1 MSDHLHV
8 IRRLSAALFVLAAGI
23 VAVVVQLPGVDHGNQ
38 TSIDLL
44 LAAAAVS
51 GLVVWWL
58 PWDRFHPNLFLVAG
72 VVANLLLAL
81 LIFWT
86 GGEASIFF
94 PIYVFIVVAS
104 GAYYR
109 TAPLVFITA
118 LSCLSASS
126 YLLYSGPISLTVVLP
141 LLPLLSVLVAVAII
155 CNVLYRRLER
165 NVLDAAYR
173 ARFIEALHEIDKAIL
188 NESDEQEVLRIAT
201 ERTKDLLD
209 CQEARIDPVLPD
221 SPPAGEAI
229 EEAPSE
235 SSTSRTIVLRVPLVA
250 RGETLGQLTLV
261 WTGRRTIDPA
271 SQSLA
276 RNFAA
281 QIALAIQGARLH
293 RQAERVRA
301 LTELNRLKDEFI
313 STASH
318 ELRTPLT
325 SIVGFSEL
333 LVKGKVAS
341 ENQESVYLA
350 MSRSA
355 QHLASLVDDL
365 LDVSR
370 LEAGRLS
377 LNLQLKDLRELA
389 REVGADMTPVSANHE
404 IVVKVDDVSAYVYMD
419 ERRIHQV
426 LTNLI
431 ANAIRY
437 SPDGGKVTIEVR
449 AEGSDVVVEVADE
462 GIGIRPEVLDRLFEK
477 FYRAPNAPISAYAT
491 GLGLALCRG
500 FVQAHGG
507 RIWAAS
513 DGEGRGSRFGFV
525 LPRADPAAHPGDAE
539 RSVAAV
545 G

>member
-23 VAVVVQLPGVDHGNQ
+23 VAVIVQLPGVDHGNQ
-38 TSIDLL
+38 AAIDIL

-51 GLVVWWL
+51 GLLVWWF
-58 PWDRFHPNLFLVAG
+58 PWERFHPNLFLVAG
-72 VVANLLLAL
+72 VVADLLLAL
-81 LIFWT
+81 LLFWT
-86 GGEASIFF
+86 GGGSSIFF
-94 PIYVFIVVAS
+94 PIYVFVVVAA

-126 YLLYSGPISLTVVLP
+126 YLLYSGPLTLTVVLP
-141 LLPLLSVLVAVAII
+141 LLPLLPVLVAVAII

-165 NVLDAAYR
+165 NVVDAAYR
-173 ARFIEALHEIDKAIL
+173 ARFIEALHEIDRAIL
-188 NESDEQEVLRIAT
+188 SEGDEQEVLRIAT

-209 CQEARIDPVLPD
+209 CQEARIEPVLSD
-221 SPPAGEAI
+221 
-229 EEAPSE
+229 APLEGALEGNFSE
-235 SSTSRTIVLRVPLVA
+235 PLAARPRVLRIPLVA

-261 WTGRRTIDPA
+261 WTRRRTIDP
-271 SQSLA
+271 SIHLLA

-333 LVKGKVAS
+333 LVKGRVAS
-341 ENQESVYLA
+341 GNEESVYLA
-350 MSRSA
+350 ISRSA

-370 LEAGRLS
+370 LEAGRLQ

-389 REVGADMTPVSANHE
+389 AQVGAEMAPVSASHE
-404 IVVKVDDVSAYVYMD
+404 IVVRVDDTPADVFMD

-426 LTNLI
+426 LVNLI

-437 SPDGGKVTIEVR
+437 SPNGGKVTIEVR
-449 AEGSDVVVEVADE
+449 SEGSHVAVEVADE
-462 GIGIRPEVLDRLFEK
+462 GIGIRREVLDRLFEK
-477 FYRAPNAPISAYAT
+477 FYRAPNAPDSTYAT

-507 RIWAAS
+507 RIWAS
-513 DGEGRGSRFGFV
+513 SEGEGRGSRFSFV
-525 LPRADPAAHPGDAE
+525 LPRVDPAAARNDAS
-539 RSVAAV
+539 RPLLSA